1 MAMLRDE
8 ILTILARHM
17 PADTSA
23 DHLGQ
28 IADEIFAKVRAAE
41 HVAPLNSTIEHLRD
55 SPSSGELAARAA
67 KALADQDEAVPQ

>member
-8 ILTILARHM
+8 IMTILARHM
-17 PADTSA
+17 PADTTA

-28 IADEIFAKVRAAE
+28 IAGEIFAKIRAAE
-41 HVAPLNSTIEHLRD
+41 HVGRLDQTIEHLRD

-67 KALADQDEAVPQ
+67 KALAGQDTMVPT